1 MDGIAVKGCGRYFI
15 YQIMFMGG
23 GTAGFTEEEGIG
35 NQGFGIINGNFVLF
49 VEFTFQGTWDTV
61 LVVFV
66 VAGVFEIFGF
76 IAVWDTIIVAV

>member
-1 MDGIAVKGCGRYFI
+1 MDGIAIKGCGRYFI

-35 NQGFGIINGNFVLF
+35 NQGFGIIDGKFVLF
-49 VEFTFQGTWDTV
+49 VEFAFQGTWDTV

-66 VAGVFEIFGF
+66 VAGVFEKLGF
-76 IAVWDTIIVAV
+76 ISVWDTIVVAV